1 MQEYYNMVHA
11 VNMEG
16 SFNSEVVII
25 GGGLSGLIVA
35 ALLARAGKAVSPFE

>member
-1 MQEYYNMVHA
+1 MQEYYNLGHA

-25 GGGLSGLIVA
+25 GGGLSGLTAA
-35 ALLARAGKAVSPFE
+35 ALLARAGKAVSQFE